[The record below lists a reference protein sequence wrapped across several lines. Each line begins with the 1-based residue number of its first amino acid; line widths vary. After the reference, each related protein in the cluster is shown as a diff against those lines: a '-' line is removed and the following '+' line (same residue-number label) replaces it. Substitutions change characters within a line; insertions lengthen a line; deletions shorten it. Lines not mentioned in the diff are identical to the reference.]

1 MARASSSP
9 ALLLLCRPVRQ
20 NGISGGGHEPGTCSG
35 ISGRCMRSR
44 SSRDGMRRDDGTGFP
59 TGMPRWIGS
68 EHAASRTDL
77 HNFSETTIVAIW
89 SNSLRTNPAPDPG
102 GTLYAAPLFSTPR
115 TDSLS
120 GGRVALVARPLCL
133 VRGTA
138 LKGTPLRAAAFR
150 CRFAPAAAHHATAAP
165 ETRDHGHAAGPA
177 ASVPC
182 TRPLHPTRTGRSASR
197 AESPAGKPSF

>member
-9 ALLLLCRPVRQ
+9 ALLLLCRSVRQ
-20 NGISGGGHEPGTCSG
+20 FGISGGGHAPGAYTG
-35 ISGRCMRSR
+35 IFGRCMWSR
-44 SSRDGMRRDDGTGFP
+44 SSRDGMRRDDRKGFP
-59 TGMPRWIGS
+59 AGMPCWIGS
-68 EHAASRTDL
+68 EYVASRTDL

-102 GTLYAAPLFSTPR
+102 GTLYAAPLFPTPR

-138 LKGTPLRAAAFR
+138 LKNLPLHAAAFR
-150 CRFAPAAAHHATAAP
+150 CRFAPAATHHAPAAP
-165 ETRDHGHAAGPA
+165 ETRNHGTATGSA
-177 ASVPC
+177 ASVPG
-182 TRPLHPTRTGRSASR
+182 TRSLHPTPTGRSASR